1 MYFNVALYIP
11 EMFVLAKLKDFQG
24 GRKTCCRWR
33 GAFGVLVSGKDR
45 LVWGFEGNCISKMPA
60 EMRTALTA
68 NSCSSWDKAVLA
80 KCVGFWETLE
90 TLAKNTH
97 FLERLNILVTTLYW
111 IGSEVVNVL
120 LIVLPRPSTWSFM
133 DACKAL
139 EALLDCYWLCSHVLG
154 QKALLS
160 QTF

>member
-45 LVWGFEGNCISKMPA
+45 LVWGFEENCISKMPA

-97 FLERLNILVTTLYW
+97 FLEQLNIFVTTLYW
-111 IGSEVVNVL
+111 IGSWGSKCTANCSTSSRHMKFHGCLQGTGSTSGL
-120 LIVLPRPSTWSFM
+120 LLTV
-133 DACKAL
+133 
-139 EALLDCYWLCSHVLG
+139 
-154 QKALLS
+154 
-160 QTF
+160 